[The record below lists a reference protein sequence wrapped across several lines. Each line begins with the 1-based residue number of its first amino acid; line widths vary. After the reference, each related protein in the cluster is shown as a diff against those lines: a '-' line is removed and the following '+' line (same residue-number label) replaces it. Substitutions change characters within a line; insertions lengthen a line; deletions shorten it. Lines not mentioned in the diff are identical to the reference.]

1 MNKKLI
7 CALAMI
13 AASAPAFADHG
24 RHDDSMRDGIDA
36 RQSRIEQRMEQGRR
50 SGELTR
56 SEYVRLRNEMRHIR
70 RDEQYFR
77 GDGHLSQRERQNL
90 HARLDAVAQAVRY
103 EVRDGERRAPHYNDY
118 HADRR
123 F

>member
-24 RHDDSMRDGIDA
+24 RHHDDGIDA

-56 SEYVRLRNEMRHIR
+56 NEYVRLRNELRHIA
-70 RDEQYFR
+70 RDEHAFR
-77 GDGHLSQRERQNL
+77 ADGHLSHRERQNL
-90 HARLDAVAQAVRY
+90 NARLDAVAQAVRY

>member
-13 AASAPAFADHG
+13 AAATPAFADHRG
-24 RHDDSMRDGIDA
+24 HDDGIDA

-50 SGELTR
+50 SGDLTR
-56 SEYVRLRNEMRHIR
+56 NEYVRLRNEMRHIA
-70 RDEQYFR
+70 RDEHAFR
-77 GDGHLSQRERQNL
+77 ADGHLSQRERQNL
-90 HARLDAVAQAVRY
+90 NARLDAVARAVRY
-103 EVRDGERRAPHYNDY
+103 ERHDGERRHGSYYNDGHY
-118 HADRR
+118 ADRR